1 MPAKRAIQV
10 IEGKSS
16 NMALI
21 FLELIKMAATI
32 KQLPNSLNSEFKK
45 KCISIFNKRWAQFNI
60 DTYLVAYFLHPNYR
74 GNFNYLF
81 LLFYFYLFYSNLFR

>member
-1 MPAKRAIQV
+1 MPAKRTIQV
-10 IEGKSS
+10 IEEKSS

-45 KCISIFNKRWAQFNI
+45 KCISIFNKR
-60 DTYLVAYFLHPNYR
+60 
-74 GNFNYLF
+74 
-81 LLFYFYLFYSNLFR
+81 